1 MATRAADVSSVMV
14 VGRSSDLTASLV
26 AALRRLGA
34 DVIEGSASCA
44 VDAVVDSVVDSMVD
58 SMVVV
63 FVPDLVA
70 PRVLSKASTDD
81 LCDAAV
87 GAVLDTGARRLI
99 VVSDGRH
106 LTFGQR
112 TRAAGVARRLARRI
126 EYECEVNGSREIGA
140 SYAVVDTAD
149 DIARIA
155 AVAASSS
162 RGGPFVDPG
171 RNRVERA
178 VELH

>member
-1 MATRAADVSSVMV
+1 MATQAADVSSVMV
-14 VGRSSDLTASLV
+14 VGRSPDLTASLV

-34 DVIEGSASCA
+34 DVIEGPASC
-44 VDAVVDSVVDSMVD
+44 VVD

-63 FVPDLVA
+63 LVPDRA
-70 PRVLSKASTDD
+70 AARVLNKASTDA
-81 LCDAAV
+81 LCDTAV

-112 TRAAGVARRLARRI
+112 TRAAGVARRAARRI
-126 EYECEVNGSREIGA
+126 EYECEVNGSRGIGA

-155 AVAASSS
+155 AVAASAREGLVS
-162 RGGPFVDPG
+162 RS
-171 RNRVERA
+171 
-178 VELH
+178 